1 MNGLIPQ
8 SSGLPYLNLLI
19 TPTHREDSSASF
31 MKALAIDFSSG
42 VRSLDRSLSNFF
54 IRYSIQNCESLM
66 CSPL

>member
-1 MNGLIPQ
+1 
-8 SSGLPYLNLLI
+8 
-19 TPTHREDSSASF
+19 